1 MIFDIKDFYPSIKE
15 KLLWEAMR
23 FAKRYTSI
31 SSKDTDAIFHAR
43 KFLLY
48 FNDEPCVKKRESNF
62 DASIGAYD
70 GAEVC
75 ELIGIFMLSLPS
87 KPISKNHIGLY
98 RDDGLAILTLIGLG
112 FLGLL
117 RPGGNIFIPPA

>member
-1 MIFDIKDFYPSIKE
+1 MQYFMQGNSFY
-15 KLLWEAMR
+15 
-23 FAKRYTSI
+23 I
-31 SSKDTDAIFHAR
+31 STTNRAS
-43 KFLLY
+43 
-48 FNDEPCVKKRESNF
+48 KKRESNF